1 MDTRY
6 RVTGDATRNERNEDD
21 EGRDDADALHNHS
34 TGASI
39 SRGGFVRTY
48 GTYLHL
54 A

>member
-6 RVTGDATRNERNEDD
+6 KVTGDATRNEDD
-21 EGRDDADALHNHS
+21 GGRDDADALHNHS

-39 SRGGFVRTY
+39 SWGGFVRTY

-54 A
+54 V